1 LTVIVGK
8 NGAGKS
14 TILDALSFVLFNK
27 PFRKINKPQLV
38 NSITKKNCV
47 VETIFSI
54 GKDSYKV
61 IRGIKPAIFEI
72 YKNETLLP
80 QDARPED
87 YQNLLERNILRCN
100 AKTFSQVVVL
110 GSASYIPFLDLPAQ
124 NRREVVENIL
134 DLELFTKM
142 NTILK
147 KKALLTQDAITE
159 LTNKKILL
167 EDRINIQNENLRKS
181 KDFFNKQIEENKEK
195 YVKTKIEIE
204 YLESEM
210 RQNHS
215 TKTSIDYKK
224 ETELVKNSKEK
235 YSLINQCKS
244 RIKTI
249 EEELVFY
256 EQNDNCPVCKQ
267 ILEMKFKEETVADK
281 KKMSIKI
288 QKAMEKL
295 QLEYDDILVQFE
307 IEKKL
312 NNEYNENVRIL
323 DLIKFKID
331 HQKKILV
338 EIVTRI
344 ENLEKERGKQFVDET
359 ENLDKELENTNQKID
374 CLLEQKKNEQTLL
387 RLLKDDGIKAKII
400 EQYIGLINDLV
411 NNYLLEMDFLCQFIL
426 DGEFNE
432 TIKSRYRD
440 DFTYA
445 SFSEGEKLRITLA
458 ILFTWREV
466 AKRRNSVS
474 TNILFFDEIL
484 DSSLDGEGIETFLQI
499 INNLTKGVNTFIISH
514 NDKSIEKIN
523 NVIEFKKI
531 KGFSQLA
538 YAK

>member
-281 KKMSIKI
+281 KKMLIKI

-499 INNLTKGVNTFIISH
+499 IKNLTKGVNTFIISH

>member
-1 LTVIVGK
+1 
-8 NGAGKS
+8 
-14 TILDALSFVLFNK
+14 
-27 PFRKINKPQLV
+27 
-38 NSITKKNCV
+38 
-47 VETIFSI
+47 
-54 GKDSYKV
+54 
-61 IRGIKPAIFEI
+61 
-72 YKNETLLP
+72 
-80 QDARPED
+80 
-87 YQNLLERNILRCN
+87 
-100 AKTFSQVVVL
+100 
-110 GSASYIPFLDLPAQ
+110 
-124 NRREVVENIL
+124 
-134 DLELFTKM
+134 
-142 NTILK
+142 
-147 KKALLTQDAITE
+147 
-159 LTNKKILL
+159 
-167 EDRINIQNENLRKS
+167 
-181 KDFFNKQIEENKEK
+181 
-195 YVKTKIEIE
+195 
-204 YLESEM
+204 
-210 RQNHS
+210 
-215 TKTSIDYKK
+215 
-224 ETELVKNSKEK
+224 
-235 YSLINQCKS
+235 
-244 RIKTI
+244 
-249 EEELVFY
+249 
-256 EQNDNCPVCKQ
+256 
-267 ILEMKFKEETVADK
+267 MKFKEETVADK
-281 KKMSIKI
+281 KKMLIKI

-499 INNLTKGVNTFIISH
+499 IKNLTKGVNTFIISH